1 MVNKGKRYIGLS
13 RQLIGVIIAISTLF
27 TVIVTGLGLYV
38 EYQNRVSFISSQ
50 IEQVKDG
57 YLSGL
62 TASLWVEDREQLFV
76 QAEGISRLPSVSYL
90 LIESPDEKILEL
102 GQQTSGQSYSQSWDM
117 VHQMGGSEFQLA
129 TLTVQSD
136 LSMILNDFEDRVL
149 LLLAF
154 EAVKIFLLSLVC
166 LTIVYRLVVKR
177 LMTMS
182 SQINHQQVEDN
193 KPRFLTPT
201 NSTYSDEISTL
212 ESSYNQSIERIRQ
225 QYQELEKAKDT
236 AEVANRNKS
245 EFLANMSHEIRTPMN
260 GIIGLSSLLSEMDM
274 PKEQKEYVDMLNT
287 SSLTLLDLINDIL
300 DYSKIE
306 AGRLE
311 LQQEPMKM
319 MGIAA
324 DVESTF
330 RVKAEQKGLKFQL
343 AIDPKIPTMVI
354 GDGTQLRQVLNNL
367 VGNAIKFTEHGHV
380 MLSLRLEEVIE
391 PEQKLRVKF
400 EVTDSGIGIAE
411 DKQQSVFDKFQQA
424 DGSTTR
430 IYGGTGLGLT
440 ICDKIVTLMGSKL
453 ELTSVQGQGSTF
465 YFTADFDPC
474 LNVDES
480 NIDFNKVSVLLVDD
494 SQLNMRITSTQL
506 QSFGVTAECCETAT
520 QALELVS
527 ESVVKSSPYDLVLID
542 KVMPSVDGF
551 QLARSLVDRFGKD
564 CPKLVMISADP
575 RKQDEVR
582 AKQVGFVAYI
592 ARPYQDNQLKW
603 TLSEVLARSAD
614 TSIFTYPNRGE
625 VAFKDNQPVPLTKP
639 SGSVEATISAS
650 VRTTQIDKQAP
661 IKEEPKPVA
670 APFSGKVLVVED
682 SRVNQQV
689 AKMMLK
695 KLGFEVDIADNGEIG
710 VEKFK
715 ANDYVMIFMDC
726 QMPVLDGFEATK
738 QIRALEEGTSKH
750 IPIVALTANVVQR
763 DKHLCFDVGM
773 DEFLPKPVNQ
783 GKLREIVASFL
794 SKGTESSKEHE
805 QKIV

>member
-1 MVNKGKRYIGLS
+1 MVKKGLRYIGLS
-13 RQLIGVIIAISTLF
+13 RQLIGTIIAISTLF
-27 TVIVTGLGLYV
+27 TVIVTGLGLYL
-38 EYQNRVSFISSQ
+38 EYQSRVSFISSQ
-50 IEQVKDG
+50 IEQVKAG

-62 TASLWVEDREQLFV
+62 TASLWVEDREQLLV

-102 GQQTSGQSYSQSWDM
+102 GKATAGQSYSQSWEM
-117 VHQMGGSEFQLA
+117 VHQMGGKDFSLA

-136 LSMILNDFEDRVL
+136 LSMILNDFEERVL

-177 LMTMS
+177 LVTMS
-182 SQINHQQVEDN
+182 SQINQQQVESN

-201 NSTYSDEISTL
+201 DSTYSDEISTL
-212 ESSYNQSIERIRQ
+212 ENSYNQSIERIRK

-330 RVKAEQKGLKFQL
+330 RVKAEQKGLRFQL

-367 VGNAIKFTEHGHV
+367 VGNAIKFTERGHV
-380 MLSLRLEEVIE
+380 TLSLRLEEVIE

-424 DGSTTR
+424 DGTTTR

-603 TLSEVLARSAD
+603 TISEVLARSED
-614 TSIFTYPNRGE
+614 TFTYPNRGE
-625 VAFKDNQPVPLTKP
+625 IAFKDNEPVPLINPASPIKAT
-639 SGSVEATISAS
+639 STVSVKTAQSD
-650 VRTTQIDKQAP
+650 TQAL
-661 IKEEPKPVA
+661 IKEEQKSMAVTA
-670 APFSGKVLVVED
+670 SFSGKVLVVED

-695 KLGFEVDIADNGEIG
+695 KLGFEVDIAENGEIG

-738 QIRALEEGTSKH
+738 QIRALEGGTSKH